1 MTPTIAKAAFILL
14 LLGWYVI
21 RFPHARRATRT
32 PVAWGMRG
40 PREIALIFVATIG
53 LGILP
58 LLFVSTNWLRVA
70 NYSFHPVQAGFGV
83 LVALISL
90 AAFYLT
96 HRTLG
101 RNWSVSLD
109 VRERHTLVSSGV
121 YGRVRHPMYAAFW
134 LWAVAQALLL
144 PNWIGGMA
152 GLVGFGILF
161 AGRVA
166 REERMMVERFGDDYR
181 AYMGRTCRIIPG
193 IY

>member
-1 MTPTIAKAAFILL
+1 MTPTLAKAAFVLL
-14 LLGWYVI
+14 MLGWYVI
-21 RFPHARRATRT
+21 RFPHARRASLA
-32 PVAWGMRG
+32 PVVRG
-40 PREIALIFVATIG
+40 IRGVREIALMLVSATG
-53 LGILP
+53 LGVLP
-58 LLFVSTNWLRVA
+58 LLFVSTRWLRGA
-70 NYSFHPVQAGFGV
+70 DYSFHPVQAGFGV

-109 VRERHTLVSSGV
+109 VREHHSLVTRGV
-121 YGRVRHPMYAAFW
+121 YGRVRHPMYTAFW

-152 GLVGFGILF
+152 GLVGFGVLF

-166 REERMMVERFGDDYR
+166 REERMMVESFGDDYR
-181 AYMGRTCRIIPG
+181 AYMGRTYRVFPG